1 MYLCEAALWALMAMQ
16 SKYQST
22 LKNAEDALGPAV
34 STIWQDFI
42 IVNFYLCVCMYVWV
56 SVRSVSAGVDGS
68 QQGVSEPLEL
78 ELWHMD
84 AGN

>member
-1 MYLCEAALWALMAMQ
+1 MYLCEAALWAVMAMQ

-22 LKNAEDALGPAV
+22 LKNVDDALGPAV

-42 IVNFYLCVCMYVWV
+42 IVNFYLCVYVMNV
-56 SVRSVSAGVDGS
+56 NPVSAGVNGG
-68 QQGVSEPLEL
+68 QQGAAESLER